1 MRNTEGVVQDE
12 AGEMSMLDLDTV
24 ITAFFLAI
32 PNPTDAQFHAF
43 SGLIGV
49 DYRDLEERVFSMVG
63 HEIQDLEPQTQNLDQ
78 EDLDDLGWDP
88 MDMFLAGFFLL
99 NPEPTEEQVHT
110 LAELVDIPAPDLE
123 ERVYALLSQM
133 VEGDDEDEDEDEDG
147 DEGAD
152 EDEVLEDLDDE
163 EVSSGA
169 EDRLK
174 QYASLIGSRGGTDD

>member
-1 MRNTEGVVQDE
+1 MRNTEGVIQDE
-12 AGEMSMLDLDTV
+12 AGEMTMLDLDTV

-32 PNPTDAQFHAF
+32 PNPTDAQLHAF
-43 SGLIGV
+43 AGLIGV

-63 HEIQDLEPQTQNLDQ
+63 HEIQDLEPQIQNLGQ
-78 EDLDDLGWDP
+78 EDLDDLGWDS

-110 LAELVDIPAPDLE
+110 LAELVGIPAPDLE

-133 VEGDDEDEDEDEDG
+133 VEGEDEDDDDDEDYE
-147 DEGAD
+147 
-152 EDEVLEDLDDE
+152 DDE
-163 EVSSGA
+163 EISSCA

-174 QYASLIGSRGGTDD
+174 QYASLTGSRGGTDD

>member
-1 MRNTEGVVQDE
+1 MRNTEGVIQDE

-43 SGLIGV
+43 AGLIGV

-63 HEIQDLEPQTQNLDQ
+63 HEIQDLEPQIQNLYQ
-78 EDLDDLGWDP
+78 EDLDDLGWDS

-110 LAELVDIPAPDLE
+110 LAELVGIPAPDLE

>member
-1 MRNTEGVVQDE
+1 MRNTEGVIQDE

-32 PNPTDAQFHAF
+32 PNPTDAQLHVFAD
-43 SGLIGV
+43 LIGV

-63 HEIQDLEPQTQNLDQ
+63 HEIQDLEPQIQNLDQ

-99 NPEPTEEQVHT
+99 NPEPTEEQVHA
-110 LAELVDIPAPDLE
+110 LAELVGIPAPDLE

-133 VEGDDEDEDEDEDG
+133 VEGEDEDDDDDEDYE
-147 DEGAD
+147 
-152 EDEVLEDLDDE
+152 DDE
-163 EVSSGA
+163 EVSSCA

-174 QYASLIGSRGGTDD
+174 QYASLTGSRGDTDD

>member
-1 MRNTEGVVQDE
+1 MRNTEGVIQDE

-43 SGLIGV
+43 AGLIGV

-63 HEIQDLEPQTQNLDQ
+63 HEIQDLEPQIQNLNQ

-88 MDMFLAGFFLL
+88 MDTFLAGFFLL

-110 LAELVDIPAPDLE
+110 LAELVGIPATDLE

-133 VEGDDEDEDEDEDG
+133 VEGDGEDG
-147 DEGAD
+147 DEGDDDEDED

>member
-1 MRNTEGVVQDE
+1 MRNTEGVIQDE
-12 AGEMSMLDLDTV
+12 AGEMTMLDLDTV

-32 PNPTDAQFHAF
+32 PNPTDAQFHVFAD
-43 SGLIGV
+43 LIGV

-78 EDLDDLGWDP
+78 EDLDDLGWDYT
-88 MDMFLAGFFLL
+88 DMFLAGFFLL
-99 NPEPTEEQVHT
+99 NPEPTEEQVHA
-110 LAELVDIPAPDLE
+110 LAELVGIPAPDLE

-133 VEGDDEDEDEDEDG
+133 VEGDDCEDDDEDEEI
-147 DEGAD
+147 
-152 EDEVLEDLDDE
+152 
-163 EVSSGA
+163 SSCA

>member
-32 PNPTDAQFHAF
+32 PNPTDAQLHAF

-63 HEIQDLEPQTQNLDQ
+63 HEIQDLEQQQQQTQNLYQ
-78 EDLDDLGWDP
+78 EDLDDLGWDST
-88 MDMFLAGFFLL
+88 DVFLAGFFLL

-110 LAELVDIPAPDLE
+110 LAELVGIPAPDLE

-133 VEGDDEDEDEDEDG
+133 VEGDDEDDDYEEEDG
-147 DEGAD
+147 DDGEI
-152 EDEVLEDLDDE
+152 
-163 EVSSGA
+163 SSCA

-174 QYASLIGSRGGTDD
+174 QYASLIGSRGGTYD

>member
-32 PNPTDAQFHAF
+32 PNPTDAQFHVFAD
-43 SGLIGV
+43 LIGV
-49 DYRDLEERVFSMVG
+49 DYSDLEERVFSMVG
-63 HEIQDLEPQTQNLDQ
+63 HEIQDLEPQIQNLDQ

-99 NPEPTEEQVHT
+99 NPEPTEEQVHA

-133 VEGDDEDEDEDEDG
+133 VEGADG
-147 DEGAD
+147 
-152 EDEVLEDLDDE
+152 DEVLEDLDDE
-163 EVSSGA
+163 EISSCA

-174 QYASLIGSRGGTDD
+174 QYASLIGSRGGGTDD

>member
-1 MRNTEGVVQDE
+1 MRNTEGVIQDE

-32 PNPTDAQFHAF
+32 PNPTDAQFHVFAD
-43 SGLIGV
+43 LIGV

-63 HEIQDLEPQTQNLDQ
+63 HEIQDLEPQQIQNLDQ
-78 EDLDDLGWDP
+78 EDLDDLGWDS

-99 NPEPTEEQVHT
+99 NPEPTEEQVHA
-110 LAELVDIPAPDLE
+110 LAELVGIPAPDLE

-133 VEGDDEDEDEDEDG
+133 VEGEDEDEDD
-147 DEGAD
+147 DW
-152 EDEVLEDLDDE
+152 DLDDE
-163 EVSSGA
+163 EISSCA

-174 QYASLIGSRGGTDD
+174 QYASLTGSRGGTDD

>member
-1 MRNTEGVVQDE
+1 MRNTEGVIQDE

-24 ITAFFLAI
+24 ITAFFMAI
-32 PNPTDAQFHAF
+32 PNPTDAQLHVFA
-43 SGLIGV
+43 GLIGV

-63 HEIQDLEPQTQNLDQ
+63 HEIQDLEQQQQQTQNLDQ
-78 EDLDDLGWDP
+78 EDLDDLGWDY

-110 LAELVDIPAPDLE
+110 LAVLVDIPAPDLE

-133 VEGDDEDEDEDEDG
+133 VEGDDEDEDE

-174 QYASLIGSRGGTDD
+174 QYASLIGSRGCTDD

>member
-32 PNPTDAQFHAF
+32 PNPTDAQLHVFA
-43 SGLIGV
+43 GLIGV

-63 HEIQDLEPQTQNLDQ
+63 HEIQDLEPQIQNLDQ
-78 EDLDDLGWDP
+78 EDLDDLGWDS

-133 VEGDDEDEDEDEDG
+133 VEGE
-147 DEGAD
+147 D

>member
-32 PNPTDAQFHAF
+32 PNPTDAQLHVFA
-43 SGLIGV
+43 GLIGV

-63 HEIQDLEPQTQNLDQ
+63 HEIQDLEPQIQNLDQ
-78 EDLDDLGWDP
+78 EDLDDLGWDS

-133 VEGDDEDEDEDEDG
+133 VEGEDEDDEDEDEDEDED
-147 DEGAD
+147 DE
-152 EDEVLEDLDDE
+152 DDE
-163 EVSSGA
+163 EISSCA

>member
-32 PNPTDAQFHAF
+32 PNPTDAQLHVFAD
-43 SGLIGV
+43 LVGV
-49 DYRDLEERVFSMVG
+49 DYSDLEERVFSMVG
-63 HEIQDLEPQTQNLDQ
+63 HEIQDLESQIQNLDQ
-78 EDLDDLGWDP
+78 EDLDDLGWDS

-99 NPEPTEEQVHT
+99 NPEPTEEQVHA
-110 LAELVDIPAPDLE
+110 LAELVGIPAPDLE

-133 VEGDDEDEDEDEDG
+133 VEGDDEDG
-147 DEGAD
+147 
-152 EDEVLEDLDDE
+152 DEVLEDLDDE
-163 EVSSGA
+163 EVSSYA

-174 QYASLIGSRGGTDD
+174 QYASLTGSRGGTDD